1 MDSQTQ
7 MKQAVADAAIR
18 EVKSDMILGL
28 GSGSTAALMIKSLAD
43 EMRSGKLQ
51 NIRGVATSFQSEV
64 LALELDIPLIDLA
77 SVSQIDLAIDG
88 ADEVDPGFQL
98 IKGGGACHVREKL
111 VASKAN
117 QLLIVV
123 DETKLVQNLNQ
134 SFPLPVE
141 VLPNAWKQVQEV
153 ISEMNGSSSLRMAIK
168 KAGPVVT
175 DQGNLILDVLFNDGI
190 KNPKDIEMKINNITG
205 VLENGLF
212 VDLTDKVLVGK
223 IENNTPVVYSPT
235 RTSYSSNLI
244 CTELAWLCKPSLLA
258 RLIISRLLTF
268 KLSSLNSII
277 EVFFIKVSTP
287 KEPLNLEF
295 PDVGKV

>member
-1 MDSQTQ
+1 
-7 MKQAVADAAIR
+7 MKQIVADAAIK
-18 EVKSDMILGL
+18 EVKSNMILGL
-28 GSGSTAALMIKSLAD
+28 GSGSTAALMIKSLAN
-43 EMRSGKLQ
+43 EIRSGKLQ

-64 LALELDIPLIDLA
+64 LALELDIPLIDLS

-111 VASKAN
+111 VASKAS

-123 DETKLVQNLNQ
+123 DETKLVRNLNQ

-141 VLPNAWKQVQEV
+141 VIPNAWKQVQEV
-153 ISEMNGSSSLRMAIK
+153 ISEMGGNSNLRMATK

-175 DQGNLILDVLFNDGI
+175 DQGNLILDVLFKDGI
-190 KNPKDIEMKINNITG
+190 KNPKNIEMSINNIPG

-223 IENNTPVVYSPT
+223 IENNTPVVYSP
-235 RTSYSSNLI
+235 S
-244 CTELAWLCKPSLLA
+244 
-258 RLIISRLLTF
+258 
-268 KLSSLNSII
+268 
-277 EVFFIKVSTP
+277 KV
-287 KEPLNLEF
+287 
-295 PDVGKV
+295 G

>member
-1 MDSQTQ
+1 
-7 MKQAVADAAIR
+7 MKQIVANAAIK
-18 EVKSDMILGL
+18 EVKSDMIIGL
-28 GSGSTAALMIKSLAD
+28 GSGSTAALMIKSLAG
-43 EMRSGKLQ
+43 EIRSGKLK

-64 LALELDIPLIDLA
+64 LALELEIPLIDLA

-123 DETKLVQNLNQ
+123 DETKIVQNLNR

-153 ISEMNGSSSLRMAIK
+153 LSKMKGKSTLRMANK

-175 DQGNLILDVLFNDGI
+175 DQGNLILDVIFNEGI
-190 KNPKDIEMKINNITG
+190 KQPKEIEMSINNIPG

-223 IENNTPVVYSPT
+223 IENNIPVVYSP
-235 RTSYSSNLI
+235 S
-244 CTELAWLCKPSLLA
+244 
-258 RLIISRLLTF
+258 
-268 KLSSLNSII
+268 
-277 EVFFIKVSTP
+277 KV
-287 KEPLNLEF
+287 
-295 PDVGKV
+295 G

>member
-7 MKQAVADAAIR
+7 MKQVVADAAIK

-64 LALELDIPLIDLA
+64 LALELDIPLVDLA

-88 ADEVDPGFQL
+88 ADEVDPAFQL

-111 VASKAN
+111 VASKAQ

-123 DETKLVQNLNQ
+123 DETKMVQNLNK

-153 ISEMNGSSSLRMAIK
+153 ISEMNGSSSLRMATK
-168 KAGPVVT
+168 KAGLRRGDLVIAAENISIREPKT
-175 DQGNLILDVLFNDGI
+175 LLDEVEKAQIGKVFLLNVLRNNKEIQINI
-190 KNPKDIEMKINNITG
+190 KP
-205 VLENGLF
+205 
-212 VDLTDKVLVGK
+212 
-223 IENNTPVVYSPT
+223 
-235 RTSYSSNLI
+235 
-244 CTELAWLCKPSLLA
+244 
-258 RLIISRLLTF
+258 
-268 KLSSLNSII
+268 
-277 EVFFIKVSTP
+277 
-287 KEPLNLEF
+287 EPLPGLT
-295 PDVGKV
+295 

>member
-1 MDSQTQ
+1 LDSQTQ
-7 MKQAVADAAIR
+7 MKQVVADAAIM
-18 EVKSDMILGL
+18 EVKSDMIIGL

-43 EMRSGKLQ
+43 EIRLGKLQ

-98 IKGGGACHVREKL
+98 IKGGGACHVSEKL
-111 VASKAN
+111 VASKAD

-153 ISEMNGSSSLRMAIK
+153 ISEMNGSSSLRMATK

-190 KNPKDIEMKINNITG
+190 KNPKDIEMTINNIPG

-223 IENNTPVVYSPT
+223 IENNTPVVYSPP
-235 RTSYSSNLI
+235 RAS
-244 CTELAWLCKPSLLA
+244 
-258 RLIISRLLTF
+258 
-268 KLSSLNSII
+268 
-277 EVFFIKVSTP
+277 
-287 KEPLNLEF
+287 
-295 PDVGKV
+295 

>member
-1 MDSQTQ
+1 
-7 MKQAVADAAIR
+7 MKQIVADAAIK
-18 EVKSDMILGL
+18 EVKSDMVLGL

-43 EMRSGKLQ
+43 EIRSGQIQ

-64 LALELDIPLIDLA
+64 LALELNIPLVDLS

-88 ADEVDPGFQL
+88 ADEVDPAFQL

-123 DETKLVQNLNQ
+123 DETKLVKNLNH

-153 ISEMNGSSSLRMAIK
+153 INEMDGSSTLRMATK

-175 DQGNLILDVLFNDGI
+175 DQGNLILDVMFNKGI
-190 KNPKDIEMKINNITG
+190 KNPKDIEMNINNIPG

-212 VDLTDKVLVGK
+212 VDVTDKVLVGK
-223 IENNTPVVYSPT
+223 IENSTPVVYSP
-235 RTSYSSNLI
+235 S
-244 CTELAWLCKPSLLA
+244 
-258 RLIISRLLTF
+258 
-268 KLSSLNSII
+268 
-277 EVFFIKVSTP
+277 KVA
-287 KEPLNLEF
+287 
-295 PDVGKV
+295 

>member
-1 MDSQTQ
+1 
-7 MKQAVADAAIR
+7 MKQIVADAAIK
-18 EVKSDMILGL
+18 EVKSEMILGL

-43 EMRSGKLQ
+43 EIRSGKLK

-88 ADEVDPGFQL
+88 ADEVDPRYQL

-117 QLLIVV
+117 KLLIVV

-153 ISEMNGSSSLRMAIK
+153 ISEMKGSSTLRMATK

-175 DQGNLILDVLFNDGI
+175 DQGNLILDVLFDDGI
-190 KNPKDIEMKINNITG
+190 KNPKEIEMTINNIPG

-223 IENNTPVVYSPT
+223 IENNIPVVYSP
-235 RTSYSSNLI
+235 S
-244 CTELAWLCKPSLLA
+244 
-258 RLIISRLLTF
+258 
-268 KLSSLNSII
+268 
-277 EVFFIKVSTP
+277 KV
-287 KEPLNLEF
+287 
-295 PDVGKV
+295 G

>member
-1 MDSQTQ
+1 LDSQTQ
-7 MKQAVADAAIR
+7 MKQVVADAAIK
-18 EVKSDMILGL
+18 EVKNDMILGL

-43 EMRSGKLQ
+43 EIRLGKIQ

-64 LALELDIPLIDLA
+64 LALELEIPLIDLA

-111 VASKAN
+111 VASKADR
-117 QLLIVV
+117 LLIVV
-123 DETKLVQNLNQ
+123 DETKLVQNLNL

-153 ISEMNGSSSLRMAIK
+153 ISEMNGSSSLRMATK

-175 DQGNLILDVLFNDGI
+175 DQGNLVLDVLFNDGI
-190 KNPKDIEMKINNITG
+190 KNPKEIEMKINNIPG

-223 IENNTPVVYSPT
+223 IENDTPVVYSLS
-235 RTSYSSNLI
+235 RTS
-244 CTELAWLCKPSLLA
+244 
-258 RLIISRLLTF
+258 
-268 KLSSLNSII
+268 
-277 EVFFIKVSTP
+277 
-287 KEPLNLEF
+287 
-295 PDVGKV
+295 

>member
-1 MDSQTQ
+1 
-7 MKQAVADAAIR
+7 MKQIVADAAIK
-18 EVKSDMILGL
+18 EVKSDMVLGL
-28 GSGSTAALMIKSLAD
+28 GSGSTAALMIKSLAS
-43 EMRSGKLQ
+43 EIRSGKLT

-117 QLLIVV
+117 KLLIVV
-123 DETKLVQNLNQ
+123 DETKLVQNLNK

-153 ISEMNGSSSLRMAIK
+153 ISEMNGNSTLRMAVK

-190 KNPKDIEMKINNITG
+190 QNPKEVEMSINNIPG

-212 VDLTDKVLVGK
+212 IDLTDKVLVGR
-223 IENNTPVVYSPT
+223 IENSTPVVYSPQ
-235 RTSYSSNLI
+235 
-244 CTELAWLCKPSLLA
+244 K
-258 RLIISRLLTF
+258 
-268 KLSSLNSII
+268 
-277 EVFFIKVSTP
+277 VF
-287 KEPLNLEF
+287 
-295 PDVGKV
+295 

>member
-1 MDSQTQ
+1 
-7 MKQAVADAAIR
+7 MKKIVADAAIK

-28 GSGSTAALMIKSLAD
+28 GSGSTAALMIKSLAY
-43 EMRSGKLQ
+43 EIRSGKLQ
-51 NIRGVATSFQSEV
+51 NIKGVATSFQSEV
-64 LALELDIPLIDLA
+64 LALELGIPLIDLT

-111 VASKAN
+111 VAAKAN
-117 QLLIVV
+117 RLLIVV
-123 DETKLVQNLNQ
+123 DETKLVQNLNR

-153 ISEMNGSSSLRMAIK
+153 ISEMNGRSSLRMATK

-175 DQGNLILDVLFNDGI
+175 DHGNLILDVLFNGGI
-190 KNPKDIEMKINNITG
+190 KDPKDIEMSINNVPG

-223 IENNTPVVYSPT
+223 IENSIPVVYSP
-235 RTSYSSNLI
+235 S
-244 CTELAWLCKPSLLA
+244 
-258 RLIISRLLTF
+258 
-268 KLSSLNSII
+268 
-277 EVFFIKVSTP
+277 KV
-287 KEPLNLEF
+287 
-295 PDVGKV
+295 G

>member
-1 MDSQTQ
+1 
-7 MKQAVADAAIR
+7 MKQIVADAAIN

-28 GSGSTAALMIKSLAD
+28 GSGSTAALMIKSLAN
-43 EMRSGKLQ
+43 EIRSGKLK
-51 NIRGVATSFQSEV
+51 NIKGVATSFQSEV

-123 DETKLVQNLNQ
+123 DETKIVQNLNL

-153 ISEMNGSSSLRMAIK
+153 LSKMEGNSTLRMANK

-175 DQGNLILDVLFNDGI
+175 DQGNLILDVFFNEGI
-190 KNPKDIEMKINNITG
+190 KKPKEIEMSINNIPG

-223 IENNTPVVYSPT
+223 IENNIPVLYSP
-235 RTSYSSNLI
+235 S
-244 CTELAWLCKPSLLA
+244 
-258 RLIISRLLTF
+258 
-268 KLSSLNSII
+268 
-277 EVFFIKVSTP
+277 KVS
-287 KEPLNLEF
+287 
-295 PDVGKV
+295 

>member
-1 MDSQTQ
+1 
-7 MKQAVADAAIR
+7 MKQIVANSAIK

-28 GSGSTAALMIKSLAD
+28 GSGSTAALMIRSLAD
-43 EMRSGKLQ
+43 EIHSGKLK
-51 NIRGVATSFQSEV
+51 NIKGVATSFQSEV

-111 VASKAN
+111 VASKAK

-123 DETKLVQNLNQ
+123 DETKLVQNLNL

-141 VLPNAWKQVQEV
+141 VLPNAWKQVQET
-153 ISEMNGSSSLRMAIK
+153 ISEINGSSSLRMATK

-175 DQGNLILDVLFNDGI
+175 DQGNLILDVMFNDGI
-190 KNPKDIEMKINNITG
+190 RNPKDIEMSINNIPG

-223 IENNTPVVYSPT
+223 IEKNIPLVYSPT
-235 RTSYSSNLI
+235 
-244 CTELAWLCKPSLLA
+244 
-258 RLIISRLLTF
+258 
-268 KLSSLNSII
+268 
-277 EVFFIKVSTP
+277 KVS
-287 KEPLNLEF
+287 
-295 PDVGKV
+295 